1 MISQVDPYI
10 FRGAMSHSTIL
21 SLDPSDRLLAT

>member
-10 FRGAMSHSTIL
+10 FRGAMPHSPIL
-21 SLDPSDRLLAT
+21 SLGLSDRLLAA